1 MITTAKKCWSDSLR
15 REVREHGADDTGDA
29 FIPFMGSQTLLYLR

>member
-15 REVREHGADDTGDA
+15 REVREHGADNTVDA
-29 FIPFMGSQTLLYLR
+29 FIPFLGSQAVLNLR